1 MIKSM
6 TAFSRTEKMKDGLT
20 AIIEI
25 RSYNSR
31 NLDLSLHMPHAYS
44 FMEDKIRSCVSSR
57 TARGRIGIH
66 IEIKE
71 EADLALEFQIDED
84 RARAYYNALSQLQKA
99 LHIDGDISL
108 DLVTANQDIIKPLDV
123 EMDMDAYWELVEGC
137 LHDAMDGLDAMRKR
151 EGDSLAEDMAGR
163 LDFLDRSI
171 DQIESASENLI
182 LRYQERLK
190 ERIARLTRDTIEID
204 QDRIA
209 QEAAFMAD
217 KSDISEEIVRV
228 RSHIQQFREIMDAEE
243 PAGRKLNFLL
253 QEFNREFNT
262 IGSKT
267 GDAGVPYRV
276 VDAKAEIEKMRE
288 QVQNVE

>member
-1 MIKSM
+1 MIRSM
-6 TAFSRTEKMKDGLT
+6 TAFSRVERMKDGLT

-31 NLDLSLHMPHAYS
+31 NLDLNLHMPHAYS
-44 FMEDKIRSCVSSR
+44 FMEDKIRSYVSSR
-57 TARGRIGIH
+57 ASRGRVGLH
-66 IEIKE
+66 LEIKNE
-71 EADLALEFQIDED
+71 IDQALEYQIDGN
-84 RARAYYNALSQLQKA
+84 RALAYYNALSRLKETLA
-99 LHIDGDISL
+99 IDEDISL
-108 DLVTANQDIIKPLDV
+108 DLVLGDQDIIKPLDV
-123 EMDMDAYWELVEGC
+123 EMDLDVYWELTEQC

-151 EGDSLAEDMAGR
+151 EGDFLAEDLMGR
-163 LDFLDRSI
+163 LDFLDGCI
-171 DQIESASENLI
+171 DQIDGASENLT
-182 LRYQERLK
+182 LHYQERLK
-190 ERIARLTRDTIEID
+190 ERIARLTRDTVEID
-204 QDRIA
+204 PDRIA
-209 QEAAFMAD
+209 QETAFLAD

-228 RSHIQQFREIMDAEE
+228 RSHIQQFREIMDAGE

>member
-1 MIKSM
+1 
-6 TAFSRTEKMKDGLT
+6 MKDGLT
-20 AIIEI
+20 TIIEI
-25 RSYNSR
+25 RSHNSR
-31 NLDLSLHMPHAYS
+31 NFDLSLHMSPAYS
-44 FMEDKIRSCVSSR
+44 FMEDKIRSYASGR
-57 TARGRIGIH
+57 ATRGRISIH
-66 IEIKE
+66 IEIKKQ
-71 EADLALEFQIDED
+71 ADPALAFQIDED
-84 RARAYYNALSQLQKA
+84 RARAYYNALSQLQKI

-108 DLVTANQDIIKPLDV
+108 DLIMANQDIIKPLDG
-123 EMDMDAYWELVEGC
+123 EMDMDGYWELVEAC
-137 LHDAMDGLDAMRKR
+137 LHDAMDGLDSMRKR
-151 EGDSLAEDMAGR
+151 EGDSLAEDMVGR

-171 DQIESASENLI
+171 DQIERASENLI
-182 LRYQERLK
+182 LYYQERFK
-190 ERIARLTRDTIEID
+190 ERIARMTRDTIEID
-204 QDRIA
+204 PDRIA
-209 QEAAFMAD
+209 QEAAFLAD

-228 RSHIQQFREIMDAEE
+228 KSHIQQFREIMDAEE

>member
-1 MIKSM
+1 M
-6 TAFSRTEKMKDGLT
+6 TAFSRAERMKDGLT

-31 NLDLSLHMPHAYS
+31 NLDLSLHVPHAYS
-44 FMEDKIRSCVSSR
+44 FMEDKIRSYISSCA
-57 TARGRIGIH
+57 ARGRIGIH
-66 IEIKE
+66 VEIKNE
-71 EADLALEFQIDED
+71 TDLALEYQIDGD
-84 RARAYYNALSQLQKA
+84 RALAYYDALSRLKET
-99 LHIDGDISL
+99 LHIDEEISL
-108 DLVTANQDIIKPLDV
+108 DLVLGNQDIIKPLDA
-123 EMDMDAYWELVEGC
+123 EMDTDVYWKLVEAC
-137 LHDAMDGLDAMRKR
+137 LHDAMDKLDAMRKR
-151 EGDSLAEDMAGR
+151 EGDFLAEDLMDR
-163 LDFLDRSI
+163 LDFLDRCI
-171 DQIESASENLI
+171 DQIEGASENLTHH
-182 LRYQERLK
+182 YQERLK

-204 QDRIA
+204 PDRIA
-209 QEAAFMAD
+209 QEAAFLAD

-228 RSHIQQFREIMDAEE
+228 KSHIQQFREIVDAEE